1 MEKLRALPD
10 ANELSLSM
18 FWESKTIYIT
28 NEKKKNMMLIKNEP
42 LIKHN

>member
-28 NEKKKNMMLIKNEP
+28 NEKKNMMLMKNQP
-42 LIKHN
+42 LIKRN

>member
-10 ANELSLSM
+10 ANELSLST

-28 NEKKKNMMLIKNEP
+28 NEKKNMMLIKNVP